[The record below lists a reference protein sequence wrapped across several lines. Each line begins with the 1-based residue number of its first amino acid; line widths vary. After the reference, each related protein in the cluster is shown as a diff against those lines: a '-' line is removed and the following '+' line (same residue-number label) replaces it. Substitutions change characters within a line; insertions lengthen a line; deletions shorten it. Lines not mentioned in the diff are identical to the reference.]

1 MRPVPLSVIAAWAE
15 GRHLG
20 DEVIITAVGTDSR
33 KLAPGTLFVA
43 LRGEN
48 FDGHDFVAQA
58 AANGAIALLLHR
70 DVETELPR
78 VLCADT
84 EEALGEIAAGMQKGR
99 PAVVVALTGSNGKTS
114 VKTLL
119 TGILERVGRTYC
131 NPGNRNNEIGLPL
144 AVLDAPE
151 DAAFA
156 VYEMGAGKPGD
167 IAYLAS
173 IAPPQ
178 VALVNN
184 IAPAHMERMGSLLG
198 IAETKGAIYEAL
210 PDDGIAVVNA
220 DDAFAP
226 YFQSVI
232 GARRCFRF
240 AIDNDADVR
249 ASRILPT
256 AEGSRFHLHTPA
268 GNAEIALPLPGLHN
282 VRNALAATALALAA
296 GAPLEAIVAGLEQA
310 QPVAGRQVAYKLD
323 NGATVVDDAYNA
335 NPGSVA
341 AAIATLAA
349 SGAEAWLVLGD
360 MKELGPDAEA
370 LHAQI
375 GAQARDARIARLWTV
390 GALSRAA
397 SLAFGERAAHFES
410 QEQLVDSLRESMRMH
425 EQPGRLRL
433 LVKGSRSSAMDK
445 VVAALRGAPGEG
457 GHAA

>member
-1 MRPVPLSVIAAWAE
+1 MRPVPLSQLAIWAE

-20 DEVIITAVGTDSR
+20 ADPMISAVATDSR
-33 KLAPGTLFVA
+33 KLPAGALFVA

-58 AANGAIALLLHR
+58 AANGATALLLHK
-70 DVETELPR
+70 DVESELPR

-114 VKTLL
+114 VKTLV
-119 TGILERVGRTYC
+119 TGILSRVGRTYC

-210 PDDGIAVVNA
+210 PDDGIAVINA

-226 YFQSVI
+226 WFQSVV
-232 GARRCFRF
+232 GNRRCFRF
-240 AIDNDADVR
+240 GIENDADVR
-249 ASRILPT
+249 ASRVLVG
-256 AEGSRFHLHTPA
+256 AEGSRFLLHTPA
-268 GNAEIALPLPGLHN
+268 GQAEVALPLPGLHN
-282 VRNALAATALALAA
+282 VRNALAAAALALAA
-296 GAPLEAIVAGLEQA
+296 GAPLDAIVAGLQEAQA
-310 QPVAGRQVAYKLD
+310 VAGRQVSFRLG
-323 NGATVVDDAYNA
+323 NGATVVDDSYNA

-349 SGAEAWLVLGD
+349 SGDEAWLVLGD
-360 MKELGPDAEA
+360 MKELGADAEN
-370 LHAQI
+370 LHAQM
-375 GAQARDARIARLWTV
+375 GEQARDARIARPWTV
-390 GALSRAA
+390 GPLARAA
-397 SLAFGERAAHFES
+397 SAAFGERAAHFET
-410 QEQLVDSLRESMRMH
+410 QEALVSALKEAMDRADAA
-425 EQPGRLRL
+425 RLRL

-445 VVAALRGAPGEG
+445 VVAALRGVPGEG